1 MEKFYFNTLAFMEDN
16 GLTAS
21 TLARKIGT
29 TPGAVYSYIRKGRI
43 SKKAFQRLKDIV
55 PLDILKKYEMSEAVE
70 LKKDKH
76 QKTVKP
82 CRFVRISPKNEPV
95 VRRDFATIPLAVNRL
110 IDGYASIRPLL
121 FTKYLPIIEVVRES
135 IMPVS
140 EDVETSLRYFLDLK
154 KIEHKSVNSEILLLV
169 YYLFRS

>member
-43 SKKAFQRLKDIV
+43 SQKAFARLKDIV

-70 LKKDKH
+70 LKKDKS

-95 VRRDFATIPLAVNRL
+95 IRRDFATIPLAVNRL